1 MIRYLVDAADTAS
14 HTFAVALRI
23 ERPAR
28 EQRLTL
34 PVWIPGSYLVREFAR
49 HLSALAA
56 EQGGRTVP
64 LEQVDKATWIARCTG
79 EDELVLRYRVYA
91 FDLSVR
97 AAFLDA
103 DRGFFNGTGLCLR
116 VEGREGEAAP
126 AGACRPGARLAGGD
140 DAPAGARRDGACL
153 RRRRLRRAG
162 RPPGR
167 ARPVLARQL
176 RRRRHRP

>member
-1 MIRYLVDAADTAS
+1 MIRYLVDASATAS
-14 HTFAVALRI
+14 HTFAVELRI
-23 ERPAR
+23 LGPAR
-28 EQRLTL
+28 EQRLSL

-56 EQGGRTVP
+56 EQAGRPVP

-79 EDELVLRYRVYA
+79 DGELVLRYRVYA

-116 VEGREGEAAP
+116 VEGREAEP
-126 AGACRPGARLAGGD
+126 HRLALAGLGADWQVATTLAPQPGGAARPAPCWR
-140 DAPAGARRDGACL
+140 DA
-153 RRRRLRRAG
+153 
-162 RPPGR
+162 R
-167 ARPVLARQL
+167 ARPGLH
-176 RRRRHRP
+176 RRR